1 MDILGTIQRKPS
13 RKNEKWDYMHLE
25 YDTVEEYCDATAKV
39 MNILYSKNAEGR
51 CVVKDTKGARYD
63 LDIIYANFNTE
74 ENRITIL
81 PVKCYETVQTEY
93 RKPKPQKTIIQ

>member
-13 RKNEKWDYMHLE
+13 YKNEKLDYMHLE
-25 YDTVEEYCDATAKV
+25 YDTVEDYCEATAKI
-39 MNILYSKNAEGR
+39 MNILYRKNAEGK

-63 LDIIYANFNTE
+63 LDITHATFNTE

-81 PVKCYETVQTEY
+81 PVKCYEIASAEY
-93 RKPKPQKTIIQ
+93 RKPKPQKMTIQ